1 MRKYLINIHLILG
14 GFFLPVGLMFAITGG
29 LYTFGFKGSYETK
42 SWQIPAQADLVVELP
57 YLLGVANQV
66 LKVADLEA
74 PSGAAG
80 VKKMGTAWQ
89 LEWTG
94 SRADF
99 ILESTDKPEALKA
112 QYKKTNGHRFF
123 VQLHKAKGGL
133 AFKILAGGFSVALI
147 LLLFS
152 GIMMAMAS
160 PIYMKRMKISLAAGT
175 IVTLIAFWLS

>member
-1 MRKYLINIHLILG
+1 MRKNLINIHLILG

-42 SWQIPAQADLVVELP
+42 EWQIPAQADLAIELP
-57 YLLGVANQV
+57 YLLGVANDV

-80 VKKMGTAWQ
+80 IKKMGTAWQ

-99 ILESTDKPEALKA
+99 ILESTDQPETLKA
-112 QYKKTNGHRFF
+112 QYKKTNTHRFF

-133 AFKILAGGFSVALI
+133 IFKILAGAFSVALI

-160 PIYMKRMKISLAAGT
+160 PDYMRLMKISLGAGT
-175 IVTLIAFWLS
+175 LVTFIALWLG